1 MDSLFHEEPTPPPDI
16 PAPARSGKVETLQQR
31 LTRKV
36 FEKIH
41 EDMVQQ
47 ATGPNKFII
56 QVTSSATCSD
66 FLLARLT
73 HPRNRMPHFV
83 TSVHLH
89 LGLPVTPTHCNI
101 NQCANVP
108 VIPNDEHQSFHAR
121 GQINRRHTAVKEVK
135 HHFFQPLFTSG
146 VSRYKTGLETQ
157 WN

>member
-1 MDSLFHEEPTPPPDI
+1 VVLYDIYYTDLLGEVVPTIDSLFHEEPTPPPDI

-83 TSVHLH
+83 TSVRLQ
-89 LGLPVTPTHCNI
+89 LGLPVTSTHCNN
-101 NQCANVP
+101 NQCAYVP
-108 VIPNDEHQSFHAR
+108 VIPNCEHQSFHAPY
-121 GQINRRHTAVKEVK
+121 RRERSHPSLLPAPV
-135 HHFFQPLFTSG
+135 HL
-146 VSRYKTGLETQ
+146 RR
-157 WN
+157 